1 MLRLTP
7 ALLLALGIA
16 GSALAQPR
24 ASERSTYEVSYQS
37 VADDCAGQGM
47 TLARGQVTLRQTGEQ
62 IELEVAGAGTLS
74 GTRGAQG
81 RFKAQGKGALRG
93 DLESRL
99 SVSGRAD
106 GQIQM
111 IFIAEFYRGKKPVC
125 TQSWSGQGRRK

>member
-1 MLRLTP
+1 MLRLSP
-7 ALLLALGIA
+7 ALLAVVIA
-16 GSALAQPR
+16 GSAFAQPR
-24 ASERSTYEVSYQS
+24 ASQRSSYDVSYQS

-47 TLARGQVTLRQTGEQ
+47 ALERGQVTLRQTGEQ
-62 IELEVAGAGTLS
+62 VEIDVAGAGTLR

-81 RFKAQGKGALRG
+81 RFKAQGTGALRG

-106 GQIQM
+106 GQIQL

-125 TQSWSGQGRRK
+125 TQSWSGQGRRR